1 MGKRQE
7 DNVTWRHIEQKKREL
22 ARLRRRRFLRRMLAL
37 IICTVLLLLAAGGVY
52 ALVRGT
58 EYLVQ
63 EYQTMYAG
71 YTERR
76 ASWQGAVNSS
86 FDGYTNVLVLG
97 LDDGADPTNTEGA
110 KADTILVLSMENGSG
125 KLRCITIPSD
135 TWVNPPGNA
144 HFMRIRSVYTEGGA
158 PLMVREVNQLLG
170 IPIHQ
175 YVVLDLKAFSE
186 LIDVLGGIDIYVES
200 DMDYEDPEAGLNIHL
215 KQGYQHLDGNQA
227 QQYLRYRSPELG
239 DVGREQRQQRFVKA
253 LYQQVMRLETV
264 PKLPLIAETLHKNV
278 KTSAEVFDSAHLA
291 NVVRR
296 LSSDPPQGVIL
307 PGAPSLGDDTVWM
320 PDQDGIRHAMQELFP
335 DASTAAN

>member
-76 ASWQGAVNSS
+76 ASWQGAINPS

-97 LDDGADPTNTEGA
+97 LDDGADLTNTEGA

-186 LIDVLGGIDIYVES
+186 LIDALGGIDIYVES

-335 DASTAAN
+335 DASTAGN

>member
-1 MGKRQE
+1 MAPYRAEEAGNRAPAQAPFPAPPAR
-7 DNVTWRHIEQKKREL
+7 NVI
-22 ARLRRRRFLRRMLAL
+22 F
-37 IICTVLLLLAAGGVY
+37 TVLLLLAAGGIY

-76 ASWQGAVNSS
+76 ASWQGAVNPS
-86 FDGYTNVLVLG
+86 FDGYTNVLVMG
-97 LDDGADPTNTEGA
+97 IDDGADPTNTEGA
-110 KADTILVLSMENGSG
+110 KADTILVLSMENSSG
-125 KLRCITIPSD
+125 KVRCITIPSD

-175 YVVLDLKAFSE
+175 YVVLDLKGFSA
-186 LIDVLGGIDIYVES
+186 LIDALGGIDIYVES
-200 DMDYEDPEAGLNIHL
+200 DMDYEDPEGGLNIHL

-239 DVGREQRQQRFVKA
+239 DVGREQRQQRFVKS

-264 PKLPLIAETLHKNV
+264 PKLPLIAETMRKHV

-291 NVVRR
+291 NVVRH
-296 LSSDPPQGVIL
+296 LSSDQPQGVIL
-307 PGAPSLGDDTVWM
+307 PGSPALGDDTVWM
-320 PDQDGIRHAMQELFP
+320 PDQDAIRHAMQELFP
-335 DASTAAN
+335 DAGN

>member
-1 MGKRQE
+1 MGKRKE
-7 DNVTWRHIEQKKREL
+7 DNVTWRHIEQKKREI
-22 ARLRRRRFLRRMLAL
+22 ARLRRRRFLRRLLAMV
-37 IICTVLLLLAAGGVY
+37 IFTVLLLLAAGGIY

-76 ASWQGAVNSS
+76 ASWQGAVNPS
-86 FDGYTNVLVLG
+86 FDGYTNVLVMG
-97 LDDGADPTNTEGA
+97 IDDGADPTNTEGA
-110 KADTILVLSMENGSG
+110 KADTILVLSMENSSG
-125 KLRCITIPSD
+125 KVRCITIPSD

-175 YVVLDLKAFSE
+175 YVVLDLKGFSA
-186 LIDVLGGIDIYVES
+186 LVES
-200 DMDYEDPEAGLNIHL
+200 DMDYEDPEGGLNIHL

-239 DVGREQRQQRFVKA
+239 DVGREQRQQRFVKS

-264 PKLPLIAETLHKNV
+264 PKLPLIAETMRRHV

-291 NVVRR
+291 NVVRH
-296 LSSDPPQGVIL
+296 LSSDQPQGVIL
-307 PGAPSLGDDTVWM
+307 PGSPALGDDTVWM
-320 PDQDGIRHAMQELFP
+320 PDQDAIRHAMQELFP
-335 DASTAAN
+335 DAGN

>member
-1 MGKRQE
+1 MAPYRAEEAGNRAPAQAPFPAPP
-7 DNVTWRHIEQKKREL
+7 
-22 ARLRRRRFLRRMLAL
+22 ARNGHLHG
-37 IICTVLLLLAAGGVY
+37 AAGGIY

-76 ASWQGAVNSS
+76 ASWQGAVNPS
-86 FDGYTNVLVLG
+86 FDGYTNVLVMG
-97 LDDGADPTNTEGA
+97 IDDGADPTNTEGA
-110 KADTILVLSMENGSG
+110 KADTILVLSMENSSG
-125 KLRCITIPSD
+125 KVRCITIPSD

-175 YVVLDLKAFSE
+175 YVVLDLKGFSA
-186 LIDVLGGIDIYVES
+186 LIDALGGIDIYVES
-200 DMDYEDPEAGLNIHL
+200 DMDYEDPEGGLNIHL

-239 DVGREQRQQRFVKA
+239 DVGREQRQQRFVKS

-264 PKLPLIAETLHKNV
+264 PKLPLIAETMRRHV

-291 NVVRR
+291 NVVRH
-296 LSSDPPQGVIL
+296 LSSDQPQGVIL
-307 PGAPSLGDDTVWM
+307 PGSPALGDDTVWM
-320 PDQDGIRHAMQELFP
+320 PDQDAIRHAMQELFP
-335 DASTAAN
+335 DAGN

>member
-1 MGKRQE
+1 
-7 DNVTWRHIEQKKREL
+7 
-22 ARLRRRRFLRRMLAL
+22 
-37 IICTVLLLLAAGGVY
+37 
-52 ALVRGT
+52 
-58 EYLVQ
+58 
-63 EYQTMYAG
+63 
-71 YTERR
+71 
-76 ASWQGAVNSS
+76 
-86 FDGYTNVLVLG
+86 
-97 LDDGADPTNTEGA
+97 
-110 KADTILVLSMENGSG
+110 MENSSG

-186 LIDVLGGIDIYVES
+186 LIDALGGIDIYVES

-335 DASTAAN
+335 DASTAGN